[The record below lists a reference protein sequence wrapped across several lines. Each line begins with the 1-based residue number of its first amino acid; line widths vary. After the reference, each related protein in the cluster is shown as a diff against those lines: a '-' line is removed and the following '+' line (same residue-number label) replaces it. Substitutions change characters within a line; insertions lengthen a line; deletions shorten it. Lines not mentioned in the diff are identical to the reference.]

1 MEERGERG
9 LGGEVG
15 RVRSAWR
22 SEKDTGLGREANSA
36 LRGKKAAA
44 SASKREKATLAM
56 PCGVQLRIRAEL
68 GPRPTGMR
76 NGLDFVCR
84 PIYNRN
90 EKNGVLIS
98 IRGLW
103 CKKPPTLHRDGLCS
117 LVP

>member
-15 RVRSAWR
+15 RVRLEER
-22 SEKDTGLGREANSA
+22 EGLGLGEGGGLGLEEQGGRSVDVGEGEGHAFRANAGEA
-36 LRGKKAAA
+36 
-44 SASKREKATLAM
+44 
-56 PCGVQLRIRAEL
+56 QLRIRAEL

-103 CKKPPTLHRDGLCS
+103 CKKPPTLHRDGSCS